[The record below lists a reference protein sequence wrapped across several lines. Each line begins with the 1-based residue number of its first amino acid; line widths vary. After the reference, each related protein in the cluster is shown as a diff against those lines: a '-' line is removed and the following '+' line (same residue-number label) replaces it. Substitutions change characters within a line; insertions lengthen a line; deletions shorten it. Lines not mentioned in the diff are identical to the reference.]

1 MATNKE
7 LFSFVRERVFR
18 KDKRFVLA
26 CEWSHELRDIVEA
39 MMTEHSSMTSS
50 VSPDKGGKVAFL
62 HCRLKQPVLFDLQ
75 AEQIYCK
82 QADIMRVLKENH
94 NV

>member
-1 MATNKE
+1 MATTKE
-7 LFSFVRERVFR
+7 LFTFVRERVFR

-26 CEWSHELRDIVEA
+26 CEWRDQLREIVEA
-39 MMTEHSSMTSS
+39 MMTEHSDMTSS

-62 HCRLKQPVLFDLQ
+62 GCRLKQPVLFDLQ
-75 AEQIYCK
+75 TEQMYSK
-82 QADIMRVLKENH
+82 QEDIVRVLRANH